1 MYSCNV
7 HYGFCASMCGQG
19 GIDISKQCND
29 KKLIKY
35 IDSWVSSK
43 SDKKNLTRFAL
54 KALTRLMNMIF
65 GAVLGYSGYIYK
77 RCRSIYVLWCLYFP
91 NGDDKEME
99 MVYMQAWS
107 KEIVCFM
114 DFVE

>member
-1 MYSCNV
+1 M
-7 HYGFCASMCGQG
+7 
-19 GIDISKQCND
+19 
-29 KKLIKY
+29 Y

-91 NGDDKEME
+91 NGDDGLWPGQRKLY
-99 MVYMQAWS
+99 VLWTLLS
-107 KEIVCFM
+107 NM
-114 DFVE
+114 DKHLGGW